1 MVFGAG
7 SSRWIISSGEGLS
20 APPVP
25 QFPQGFGAPAPGLGS
40 PRCPGKAE
48 PRVPLLLPP
57 PQRGPAS
64 PPALSFRRRLSRLLT
79 QRGTPVTPGGATG
92 RSPSRRGCPG
102 AAQLCFPCPSPR
114 RVISSSPSHGSPPIP
129 PRRVF
134 PTETLILHPC
144 GGFPLPFPMGNSLPA
159 FPAPVVCSRRFY
171 SSYRK
176 TPAGCG
182 VTGGDAHHLLP
193 SVSSRP
199 GGSPALTSLPSELGA
214 LWVGSD
220 PPSQR

>member
-144 GGFPLPFPMGNSLPA
+144 GGFPLPFPWGIPCPPFQPPL
-159 FPAPVVCSRRFY
+159 FAPGVFIAPTERPRR
-171 SSYRK
+171 
-176 TPAGCG
+176 A
-182 VTGGDAHHLLP
+182 
-193 SVSSRP
+193 
-199 GGSPALTSLPSELGA
+199 
-214 LWVGSD
+214 VGSLGVMPTTFCPRFPLGPAD
-220 PPSQR
+220 PRL